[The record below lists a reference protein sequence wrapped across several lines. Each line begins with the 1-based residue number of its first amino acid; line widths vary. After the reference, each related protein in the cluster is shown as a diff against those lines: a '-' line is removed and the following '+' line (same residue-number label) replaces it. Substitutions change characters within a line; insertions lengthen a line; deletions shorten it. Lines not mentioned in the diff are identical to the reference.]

1 MSGKTGEKCV
11 ASGKYHC
18 QTHTMSV
25 ISIKLG
31 ETFPMC
37 NPTVG
42 GPAHKT
48 TWVKAE
54 PLPP

>member
-1 MSGKTGEKCV
+1 MTGETGQKCV
-11 ASGKYHC
+11 SGGKYHC

-25 ISIKLG
+25 ITIKEG

-48 TWVKAE
+48 VWVKE
-54 PLPP
+54 ETT

>member
-11 ASGKYHC
+11 SAGEYHC
-18 QTHTMSV
+18 QTHVSGVKSMNV
-25 ISIKLG
+25 GDI
-31 ETFPMC
+31 FPMC
-37 NPTVG
+37 TPPEG